1 MDETRDLS
9 VERVTSQSDLE
20 VLSCRGV
27 VKYFI
32 PAGSRTAVKYDA
44 EIVFVFIELR
54 LCLMRKL
61 NMAEHSQ
68 L

>member
-9 VERVTSQSDLE
+9 VDRVTSQSDLE
-20 VLSCRGV
+20 VLSCRGA

-44 EIVFVFIELR
+44 ESRVCFYRVEV
-54 LCLMRKL
+54 
-61 NMAEHSQ
+61 MADEKVDHG
-68 L
+68 